1 MTIIS
6 VCQTP
11 ASDGLWHMRPLA
23 AAESGLAYP
32 LLLAVDPE
40 VEPLP
45 AWRAR
50 IAGWLGPWP
59 ARAPQHDATQH
70 GAPQHGAMTLRSAA
84 GVIVSLI
91 LYRLTPDARLGS
103 LLVVDLLRAIEPA
116 DGRHVDGLFV
126 DTRPHGIQGGEPLE
140 QGMVGGQ
147 SAGDPLIQMM
157 VGVDQAG
164 REDAAAAV
172 DADHVVAEPCDH
184 RIVRVGAD
192 SRDGGAVDK
201 YPAVA

>member
-91 LYRLTPDARLGS
+91 LYRRTPDARLGS

-116 DGRHVDGLFV
+116 DGRHGLAA
-126 DTRPHGIQGGEPLE
+126 TLRMAELTARAQGCGGIL
-140 QGMVGGQ
+140 
-147 SAGDPLIQMM
+147 L
-157 VGVDQAG
+157 
-164 REDAAAAV
+164 R
-172 DADHVVAEPCDH
+172 AEPGSGAWRH
-184 RIVRVGAD
+184 TSLGMRQLARTAGYARVGEDWLAEL
-192 SRDGGAVDK
+192 RPRA
-201 YPAVA
+201 